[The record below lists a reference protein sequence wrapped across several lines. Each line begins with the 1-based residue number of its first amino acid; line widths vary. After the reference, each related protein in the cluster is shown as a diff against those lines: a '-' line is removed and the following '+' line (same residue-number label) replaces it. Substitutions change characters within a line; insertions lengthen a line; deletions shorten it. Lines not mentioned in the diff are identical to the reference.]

1 MLASAE
7 LISRDVAA
15 LFRSPRRILPS
26 QAAVKSLVD
35 HQTGRDYDLSTAPYM
50 AYPLDTLASR
60 EYEATILVG
69 PSRSSKSFTMVFGGL
84 AYIITCDPADTTV
97 IHMNQRKAQQWS
109 KKELDRAIEISPDL
123 RAERGA
129 GSRANN
135 IDMKLLRNGMSLSMG
150 YPSVSCVSADTLR
163 YVFITDADN
172 LSGDLSL
179 SALFPLAAKRTTTF
193 MSAGHIIAEG
203 NPAEDYSSVEWE
215 PTPGSHE
222 GPPATGLV
230 SLYNGG
236 DRHRFYWPCPHCGEF
251 FQAEPGLA
259 PFKLI
264 PELEQL
270 KELSLEKNLGEVA
283 QRLAVV
289 VCPNNGCEIRHESK
303 QEMNTRGRWLKEG
316 QKIDRDGIVYGDG
329 AIVSKHATFWVA
341 GVMAAYQSWPSM
353 IEEYLKAIRH
363 YATTGE
369 DTQVKQRLN
378 TDFAWP
384 HLPFALQNRREKHA
398 IQARAVEDYRKMDVP
413 DGVRYLI
420 CTVDVQK
427 NAFIVQ
433 VTGFGAH
440 GHHWLIDRY
449 SIRESD
455 REKPNGGRYPI
466 DPARYA
472 EDWDVL
478 TTKCVARSYRLA
490 GPGETRSM
498 HVKLTLIDS
507 GGEAGVTSR
516 AYDYWRSLVAL
527 GMRNKMRLVKGDPNL
542 NAPRWTEAYPDTK
555 GRKDRNSGSAGDVPV
570 ILINTTM
577 VKDVVMAEIEK
588 EIEGQGYY
596 HFPAWIGKE
605 KWFFDEITAETRG
618 PKRWEVPAH
627 VRNEAFDLFCYAHVG
642 NLILKGNLI
651 NWDQHAM
658 VPSWAKPWD
667 SNSDVSDGARLPPP
681 RTVRKAPQRGTRSGG
696 VY

>member
-1 MLASAE
+1 MLATASGIRKEVAE
-7 LISRDVAA
+7 I
-15 LFRSPRRILPS
+15 FRSSRRTLPS
-26 QAAVKSLVD
+26 QAAATSLVD
-35 HQTGRDYDLSTAPYM
+35 HQSGQLYDPNAAPYM
-50 AYPLDTLASR
+50 SEPLDMMASR
-60 EYEATILVG
+60 EHEATILLG
-69 PSRSSKSFTMVFGGL
+69 PSRSSKSFTLVMGGL
-84 AYIITCDPADTTV
+84 TYIITCDPADTTV
-97 IHMNQRKAQQWS
+97 LHMNQAESRQWS
-109 KKELDRAIEISPDL
+109 KADLARTIAASPDL
-123 RAERGA
+123 FEQLGP
-129 GSRANN
+129 GSGSNN
-135 IDMKLLRNGMSLSMG
+135 VDMKLMRNGMALRMG
-150 YPSVSCVSADTLR
+150 YPSISCVSAKTIR
-163 YVFITDADN
+163 WVFITDADN
-172 LSGDLSL
+172 LTGDMPLN
-179 SALFPLAAKRTTTF
+179 ALFPQAAKRTTTF
-193 MSAGHIIAEG
+193 MSAGHTVVEG
-203 NPAEDYSSVEWE
+203 NPAEDYSDIHWT

-230 SLYNGG
+230 SLYNSG
-236 DRHRFYWPCPHCGEF
+236 DRRRFYWPCPHCGEYS
-251 FQAEPGLA
+251 QAEPGLT
-259 PFKLI
+259 PFKLL
-264 PELEQL
+264 PELEEL
-270 KELSLEKNLGEVA
+270 KALSQSSNLSEIA

-289 VCPNNGCEIRHESK
+289 VCPNNGCEIRHEHK
-303 QEMNTRGRWLKEG
+303 QQMNSRGRWLKEG
-316 QKIDRDGIVYGDG
+316 QTIDHAGVIHG
-329 AIVSKHATFWVA
+329 AGVISRRATFWVA

-353 IEEYLKAIRH
+353 IEQYLQAIRH
-363 YATTGE
+363 FSATGE
-369 DTQVKQRLN
+369 DSEVKARLN

-427 NAFIVQ
+427 NAFVVQ

-449 SIRESD
+449 SIRESE

-588 EIEGQGYY
+588 EIEGEGYY

-658 VPSWAKPWD
+658 VPGWAKPWD

-681 RTVRKAPQRGTRSGG
+681 RPVRKSPQRGTRSGG

>member
-7 LISRDVAA
+7 AIRKDVAA
-15 LFRSPRRILPS
+15 LFRAPRRILPS
-26 QAAVKSLVD
+26 QAAMNSLVD
-35 HQTGRDYDLSTAPYM
+35 HHTGNAFDPKAAPYM
-50 AYPLDTLASR
+50 AELLDTMASR
-60 EYEATILVG
+60 EHEVTAVIG
-69 PSRSSKSFTMVFGGL
+69 PARSTKSFTLVLGGL
-84 AYIITCDPADTTV
+84 VYVITCDPADTTV
-97 IHMNQRKAQQWS
+97 LHMNQQQATKWS
-109 KKELDRAIEISPDL
+109 KTELDRTFDVSPDL
-123 RAERGA
+123 AAELGS

-135 IDMKLLRNGMSLSMG
+135 IGLKMLRNGMSLSMG
-150 YPSVSCVSADTLR
+150 YPSVSCVSASTLR
-163 YVFITDADN
+163 WVFITDADN

-179 SALFPLAAKRTTTF
+179 SALLPLATKRTTTF
-193 MSAGHIIAEG
+193 MSAGHTIVEG
-203 NPAEDYSSVEWE
+203 NPAEDYADIQWE
-215 PTPGSHE
+215 PAPGSHE

-230 SLYNGG
+230 SLYNSG
-236 DRHRFYWPCPHCGEF
+236 DRRRFFWPCPHCGEY
-251 FQAEPGLA
+251 FQAMPGLA
-259 PFKLI
+259 PFKLL
-264 PELEQL
+264 PDLEEL
-270 KELSLEKNLGEVA
+270 KALSMSKNLADVA
-283 QRLAVV
+283 ARLAVI
-289 VCPNNGCEIRHESK
+289 VCPNNGCEIRHEHK
-303 QEMNTRGRWLKEG
+303 QEMNTRGRWLMEG
-316 QKIDRDGIVYGDG
+316 QTIDRDGVRHGEG
-329 AIVSKHATFWVA
+329 NGSKVASAWIA
-341 GVMAAYQSWPSM
+341 GVMAAYQSWQSM
-353 IEEYLKAIRH
+353 ILDYLQAIRH

-369 DTQVKQRLN
+369 DTQVKQVMN
-378 TDFAWP
+378 TSFAWP

-588 EIEGQGYY
+588 EIEGEGYY

-681 RTVRKAPQRGTRSGG
+681 RTVRKSPQRGTRSGG